1 MQKPGN
7 ESNEVMILYAPLV
20 SSTAHDSLQIS
31 SILTRQA
38 AVQGQG
44 RVQPVATCIL
54 GVTLFYMT
62 ITLSSYC
69 TVLYY

>member
-1 MQKPGN
+1 
-7 ESNEVMILYAPLV
+7 MILYAPLV
-20 SSTAHDSLQIS
+20 SSTAHDPLQVS

-44 RVQPVATCIL
+44 RVQQICPPVATCIL

-62 ITLSSYC
+62 ITLSSHC